1 MYEELHSIN
10 DRTHDL
16 IKQAFSNHPQ
26 SFYLAQIIY
35 NEELSANKI
44 KLERLFSE
52 TDVKEQSD
60 HTSQFAQAVVMMR
73 RMLFMFATRVCS
85 GQNGCSRLREI
96 ISWDMFVSHEL
107 WRSTYLFVTNSIWI
121 LVSRSWFR
129 LRGYVSKLTRRDT
142 FHQSSFISTTLS
154 FFDCRQGGTNWYV
167 MWAVQYWE
175 NFVRGKIWWLWKIC

>member
-1 MYEELHSIN
+1 MRLTDQMYEELHSIN

-26 SFYLAQIIY
+26 SFYLTQIIY

-73 RMLFMFATRVCS
+73 RMLVTNKFMFTTRACS
-85 GQNGCSRLREI
+85 GQNGSSRLRE
-96 ISWDMFVSHEL
+96 MT
-107 WRSTYLFVTNSIWI
+107 RS
-121 LVSRSWFR
+121 
-129 LRGYVSKLTRRDT
+129 
-142 FHQSSFISTTLS
+142 
-154 FFDCRQGGTNWYV
+154 
-167 MWAVQYWE
+167 
-175 NFVRGKIWWLWKIC
+175 

>member
-1 MYEELHSIN
+1 MRLTDQMYEELHSIN

-60 HTSQFAQAVVMMR
+60 HTSQFAQAVVMTS
-73 RMLFMFATRVCS
+73 RMLFMFATRACS
-85 GQNGCSRLREI
+85 GQNGSSRLREI
-96 ISWDMFVSHEL
+96 IS
-107 WRSTYLFVTNSIWI
+107 
-121 LVSRSWFR
+121 
-129 LRGYVSKLTRRDT
+129 
-142 FHQSSFISTTLS
+142 
-154 FFDCRQGGTNWYV
+154 
-167 MWAVQYWE
+167 
-175 NFVRGKIWWLWKIC
+175 